1 MKNNFISLLN
11 ANKQIETEI
20 LQNIQNKYFVN
31 LKNYKTPW

>member
-11 ANKQIETEI
+11 ASKQIETEI

-31 LKNYKTPW
+31 LKNY